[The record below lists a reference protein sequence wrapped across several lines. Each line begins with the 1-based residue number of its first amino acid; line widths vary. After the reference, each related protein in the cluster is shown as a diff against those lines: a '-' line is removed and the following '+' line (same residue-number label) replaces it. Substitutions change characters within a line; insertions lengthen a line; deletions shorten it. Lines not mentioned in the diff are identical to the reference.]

1 MWLFRYYKLIVITF
15 VLLFI
20 GAGYFATQLKVA
32 YNIENFFPQDDPHI
46 EFYKKFRKEF
56 GQEDKFLL
64 IGIHREGGIFHKPLL
79 EKADSLCRAMDT
91 LPHAK
96 NVLSITNYKDLL
108 KTPFGF
114 TRIPVLHVDQP
125 DRYAEDS
132 ARIMQDD
139 RLYGKLISRSG
150 TSLNILLE
158 NDTAL
163 KQSEAEALNDQL
175 FQLLEKFDLPEY
187 HVAGRANIQT
197 VFVRTQIEEMKFYTA
212 LAASVTL
219 LVLFLLYRR
228 FWPVFISFISVVGGM
243 VLFIGLLGLFQVE
256 LTFMAILFPVL
267 LIIVGMSDVVHIST
281 KYLDQLRGGK
291 SEWEATSIALREIG
305 WATFLTSLTTA
316 IGFASLYTSHIEPV
330 QEFGLMA
337 AAGVFVAYFTVI
349 LFTSSLQ
356 LWLGHEKV
364 SGSETTNT
372 LLDRLLEYLYDLT
385 LRRKRAIL
393 VTFGLLIIITVY
405 GISLINTNVKLK
417 VDLPKDK
424 RIYQDY
430 KFFEREFGGFRL
442 LEIGVIAKG
451 DHKIDDYKM
460 LQQIDSLV
468 QYFQQSKYYEG
479 ITSPATLYKSLNMA
493 FNANKLSAY
502 EMPDDT
508 AQYKNYSEY
517 LEKAPGRMLNT
528 IISKDKKLGRISG
541 RMSDVGTDNA
551 DSLRNAMHEWA
562 NSHLDTS
569 MIALKPT
576 GKAVMFDQNN
586 DYFVSSLTKG
596 LGLAF
601 FVVSLVMAFLFRNLR
616 MVVIALV
623 PNVFPLMLTGAIMG
637 FMGMSLNAATSII
650 YTIAFGI
657 AVDDSIHFLSKYK
670 IERQRGQPIEQAI
683 HSTMNVTGKALVITT
698 IILFAG
704 FFMLATSSY
713 MATFRVGSLIS
724 LTLVIA
730 LITDLLLLPI
740 FIRSLIRS
748 EEDIAKKK

>member
-1 MWLFRYYKLIVITF
+1 MWIFRYYKLIVITF
-15 VLLFI
+15 LLLFI

-32 YNIENFFPQDDPHI
+32 YSIENFFPQDDPHI
-46 EFYKKFRKEF
+46 DFYNKFRSEF

-64 IGIHREGGIFHKPLL
+64 IGIQRDGGIFHQPLL
-79 EKADSLCRAMDT
+79 EKVDSLCSVMDT
-91 LPHAK
+91 LPNAK
-96 NVLSITNYKDLL
+96 NALSITNYQDLL

-125 DRYAEDS
+125 ERYAEDS
-132 ARIMQDD
+132 ARIMKDK
-139 RLYGKLISRSG
+139 RLKGKLISRSG
-150 TSLNILLE
+150 NSLNILLE

-163 KQSEAEALNDQL
+163 TQSEAEALNDQL

-197 VFVRTQIEEMKFYTA
+197 VFVRTQIEEMKFYTV
-212 LAASVTL
+212 LAAGVTL
-219 LVLFLLYRR
+219 VVLFLLYRR
-228 FWPVFISFISVVGGM
+228 FWPVLISFISVVGGM
-243 VLFIGLLGLFQVE
+243 VLFIGLLGLFQIE

-281 KYLDQLRGGK
+281 KYLDQLREGK
-291 SEWEATSIALREIG
+291 SEWEANAIAIREIG

-330 QEFGLMA
+330 KEFGLMA

-356 LWLGHEKV
+356 LWLGREKV
-364 SGSETTNT
+364 AGSETTNS
-372 LLDRLLEYLYDLT
+372 LLDWLLEYLYNLT
-385 LRRKRAIL
+385 LTRKRTIL
-393 VTFGLLIIITVY
+393 LTFGVLIAVTAY
-405 GISLINTNVKLK
+405 GISLIDTNVKLK

-430 KFFEREFGGFRL
+430 KFFEEEFGGFRL
-442 LEIGVIAKG
+442 LEIGVVAKG
-451 DHKIDDYKM
+451 GHKIDDYRV

-468 QYFQQSKYYEG
+468 GYFQQSKYYEG
-479 ITSPATLYKSLNMA
+479 ITSPATLYKSLHMA

-502 EMPDDT
+502 DMPNDT
-508 AQYKNYSEY
+508 AQYNKYSGY
-517 LEKAPGRMLNT
+517 IEKAPGRMLNT
-528 IISKDKKLGRISG
+528 IISDDKKLGRISG

-551 DSLRNAMHEWA
+551 DSLRRAMHRWA

-569 MIALKPT
+569 LIDLKPT

-586 DYFVSSLTKG
+586 EYFVSSLTKG

-601 FVVSLVMAFLFRNLR
+601 FVVSLVMAFLFRNAR
-616 MVVIALV
+616 MVFIALI

-670 IERQRGQPIEQAI
+670 IERQRGRPIEQAI
-683 HSTMNVTGKALVITT
+683 HSTMAVTGKALVITT
-698 IILFAG
+698 VILFAG

-724 LTLVIA
+724 ITLVTA
-730 LITDLLLLPI
+730 LVTDLLLLPI
-740 FIRSLIRS
+740 FIRSLIKPKYDS
-748 EEDIAKKK
+748 VG